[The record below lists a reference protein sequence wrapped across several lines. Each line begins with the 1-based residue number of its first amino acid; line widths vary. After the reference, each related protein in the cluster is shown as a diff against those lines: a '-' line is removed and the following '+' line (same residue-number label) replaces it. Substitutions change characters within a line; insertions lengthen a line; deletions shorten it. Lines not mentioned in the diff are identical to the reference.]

1 MPSRTVRRIAY
12 VAYVAHIAHAAKI
25 ATLLA
30 SLLASLLA
38 VPGALSA
45 ADFPPITEEE
55 KALKAVSGA
64 PNAPAVVLF
73 HNGEFQMLDLASH
86 EVSSRLTVQNRVKI
100 LTAEGKD
107 QGEIELEHSD
117 DVRLSGFS
125 GRTVLPDG
133 TVVPVPADAKFVRRL
148 SKNRKLYVTAV
159 AFPAVQVGAILDYRY
174 DLHFD
179 SIFYLE
185 PWYFASR
192 LPVLHSEITYLIPSS
207 LGIQTWGR
215 DPYSV
220 GVKSE
225 RSGTVRG
232 NKLRTWADRVPP
244 VPKEP
249 WGFPFE
255 DLAAQVT
262 VIPTAVSFGGSPQ
275 RLLETWATTS
285 ELLLEFYDQALG
297 SHGDA
302 KRKAREL
309 TAAAKG
315 QRQQA
320 EVLYRFVRDQ
330 VPNDDS
336 TSGVVLPPQGSVD
349 TVLKKGGNSV
359 RKALLLVSM
368 LDTVKIKARPVWA
381 AGHDSGTVDLRLA
394 NPAWFDRVLV
404 AAEID
409 GARVFLDPAEP
420 NLGFGQLPSELEGT
434 NALIPD
440 RKKPEALVLPETPA
454 ERNARRAEV
463 KLAVDDK
470 GALAGSGTLRLSGH
484 PAAARIGW
492 KDDAAKTAAAWKEWL
507 EKSYK
512 EFAISDV
519 QVTEAPEE
527 PKVEVRW
534 AMAERP
540 EEVLGDQATLLP
552 SRPLG
557 PTAQPFKVSI
567 AKRGAPILFD
577 YADRDEVELALA
589 WPAGWSLGT
598 LPKTVREESDAG
610 VFTSEVEVK
619 EAERTLTYRRRMD
632 VKARLFLKSDHCER
646 LRTLFDRAEKS
657 DATGLVLVRRK

>member
-1 MPSRTVRRIAY
+1 MAM
-12 VAYVAHIAHAAKI
+12 ALA
-25 ATLLA
+25 LLTI
-30 SLLASLLA
+30 
-38 VPGALSA
+38 PRALRA

-55 KALKAVSGA
+55 KALKSVAGA
-64 PNAPAVVLF
+64 PNAPAAILF
-73 HNGEFQMLDLASH
+73 HNGEFQMLDLAQH

-100 LTAEGKD
+100 LTEEGKS
-107 QGEIELEHSD
+107 QGEIEIEHSA
-117 DVRLSGFS
+117 DVRLSGFA

-159 AFPAVQVGAILDYRY
+159 AFPAVQPGAILDYRY

-179 SIFYLE
+179 SIFFLS
-185 PWYFASR
+185 PWFFASR
-192 LPVLHSEITYLIPSS
+192 LPVLHSEITYLIPGS
-207 LGIQTWGR
+207 LGIQTWSR
-215 DPYSV
+215 DPYGV
-220 GVKSE
+220 GIKSE
-225 RSGTVRG
+225 KTGTVRG
-232 NKLRTWADRVPP
+232 NKLKTWADRIPP
-244 VPKEP
+244 VPDEP
-249 WGFPFE
+249 WSFPFE

-262 VIPTAVSFGGSPQ
+262 VIPTAVSLGGNPE
-275 RLLETWATTS
+275 RLLESWATTS
-285 ELLLEFYDQALG
+285 ELLLEYYDKALG

-309 TAAAKG
+309 TAALGSKAG

-320 EVLYRFVRDQ
+320 EALYRFVRDE

-336 TSGVVLPPQGSVD
+336 TAGVVVGSESPVD
-349 TVLKKGGNSV
+349 GVLKKGGDSAM
-359 RKALLLVSM
+359 KALLLLSM
-368 LDTVKIKARPVWA
+368 LDTVKIKAKPVWA

-394 NPAWFDRVLV
+394 NPHWFDRVLV

-409 GARVFLDPAEP
+409 GTRVFLDPSEP
-420 NLGFGQLPSELEGT
+420 HLGFGRLPAELEGT
-434 NALIPD
+434 TALIPD
-440 RKKPEALVLPETPA
+440 RKKPEPLVLPESPA
-454 ERNARRAEV
+454 ERNLRRAEV

-484 PAAARIGW
+484 HAAARIGW
-492 KDDAAKTAAAWKEWL
+492 KEDAAKTAAAWKEWL
-507 EKSYK
+507 EKAYK

-519 QVTEAPEE
+519 QVAETPEE

-567 AKRGAPILFD
+567 AKRGAPIFFD
-577 YADRDEVELALA
+577 YANRNEVELALT
-589 WPAGWSLGT
+589 WPAGWSPGA
-598 LPKTVREESDAG
+598 LPKAVRQESDAG

-619 EAERTLTYRRRMD
+619 EAERTLVFRRRMD
-632 VKARLFLKSDHCER
+632 VTARLFLKSDHCER
-646 LRTLFDRAEKS
+646 LRTLFDAAEKS
-657 DATGLVLVRRK
+657 DASGLVLVRRK